1 MKNHDGTSAVG
12 DVVEPA
18 SVWVEHFAAAS
29 LPSADVADLV
39 AGALKASQV
48 VTHAAD
54 QLTWLTRDTFVEA
67 MRRLEQLDAQ

>member
-39 AGALKASQV
+39 AGALKASQPGGYACGRSAHLV
-48 VTHAAD
+48 DSGHVCRGHAA
-54 QLTWLTRDTFVEA
+54 FGA
-67 MRRLEQLDAQ
+67 A